1 MEQLVNAVTPYYYAM
16 AAFLFFGFGIIGF
29 GIIIFII
36 SDMTTGKESLI
47 MFILGVLLFIPGLHF
62 GNIFDKYNEQM
73 TAIVKPI
80 ISENYPDATDFYY
93 GLDTGHFTTNDIE
106 YKIRYKKTINN
117 EEKLIITVNY
127 FIAPSNNKNIKT
139 LDIPKETKNNE
150 STND

>member
-1 MEQLVNAVTPYYYAM
+1 MEQLINTATPYYYAM
-16 AAFLFFGFGIIGF
+16 LGFCIFGIV
-29 GIIIFII
+29 IICTSIVIFII

-93 GLDTGHFTTNDIE
+93 GLDTGYFTTNDIE
-106 YKIRYKKTINN
+106 YKIQYKKTVKN
-117 EEKLIITVNY
+117 EEKLIISVKKQ
-127 FIAPSNNKNIKT
+127 SDDNKDKQIKT
-139 LDIPKETKNNE
+139 LNIPKT
-150 STND
+150 TNDN

>member
-1 MEQLVNAVTPYYYAM
+1 MEQLINTATPYYYAM
-16 AAFLFFGFGIIGF
+16 LGFCIFGIA
-29 GIIIFII
+29 IICASIALFII

-93 GLDTGHFTTNDIE
+93 GLDDGHFTTNDIE
-106 YKIRYKKTINN
+106 YKIQYKKTVNN
-117 EEKLIITVNY
+117 EEKLIITVKDEQ
-127 FIAPSNNKNIKT
+127 SKDKNTKM
-139 LDIPKETKNNE
+139 LDIPKT
-150 STND
+150 T

>member
-1 MEQLVNAVTPYYYAM
+1 MEQLINTATPYYYAM
-16 AAFLFFGFGIIGF
+16 LGFCIFGIA
-29 GIIIFII
+29 IICTSIVIFII

-47 MFILGVLLFIPGLHF
+47 MSILGVLLFIPGLHF

-106 YKIRYKKTINN
+106 YKIRYKKTIKN

-127 FIAPSNNKNIKT
+127 FITPSNNKSIKT